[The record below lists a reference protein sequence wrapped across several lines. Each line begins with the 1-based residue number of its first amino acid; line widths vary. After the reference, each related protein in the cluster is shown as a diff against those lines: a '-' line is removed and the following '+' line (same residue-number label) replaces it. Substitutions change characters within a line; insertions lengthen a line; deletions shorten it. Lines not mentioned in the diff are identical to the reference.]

1 MEAPRLRSM
10 FRNVRTEPRRF
21 EFKSR
26 HLPDVKE
33 EGGERKR
40 RVEREVLGVSD
51 DDGPTQIR
59 FRKGS
64 SPVDSR
70 RQRRQASIRDARR
83 AMIRAVLIAG
93 VLFYAA
99 YRGLQWVEENDFGGI
114 IEAIKNG

>member
-1 MEAPRLRSM
+1 MK
-10 FRNVRTEPRRF
+10 FRRINVAMIE
-21 EFKSR
+21 
-26 HLPDVKE
+26 HLFYDGESDNENLTV
-33 EGGERKR
+33 EGDS
-40 RVEREVLGVSD
+40 GVSD

-99 YRGLQWVEENDFGGI
+99 YRGLQWVEDRAKEFEEI
-114 IEAIKNG
+114 

>member
-1 MEAPRLRSM
+1 MRSM

-26 HLPDVKE
+26 HLPDVKDE
-33 EGGERKR
+33 WIERKR
-40 RVEREVLGVSD
+40 RVEKEVLGVSD
-51 DDGPTQIR
+51 AEGPVQIK

-70 RQRRQASIRDARR
+70 RERRQASIRDARR
-83 AMIRAVLIAG
+83 AMIRAFLIAG
-93 VLFYAA
+93 VLFYVA
-99 YRGLQWVEENDFGGI
+99 YRGLQWVEANDFGGI

>member
-1 MEAPRLRSM
+1 MRSM

-33 EGGERKR
+33 EWLERKR
-40 RVEREVLGVSD
+40 RVEQEVLGASNAQS
-51 DDGPTQIR
+51 PAQIR

-70 RQRRQASIRDARR
+70 RERRQASIRDSRR

-93 VLFYAA
+93 VLFYVA